1 MKYFI
6 TGHNGFVGYNF
17 IKSLNQNDEKYLYN
31 KNSEIN
37 ILDSEIV
44 LNFAGKAH
52 DLKNIINSQEYYTIN
67 TEFAK
72 KIFNAFL
79 ESKAKVFITISS
91 VKAVA
96 DNLDYEL
103 KEDEFPNPITD
114 YGKSK
119 LLAEQFIFSQTI
131 SNKKRVY
138 VLRPCMIYGP
148 NNKGNLNLLTK
159 FVSMG
164 FPWPLGAFEN
174 KRSFC
179 SIENL
184 CFIIQ
189 ELIKNESIQ
198 SGVYNIADDD
208 PISTNQLIKT
218 IAASQNKKIKI
229 LKIPKNILFLLAK
242 IGDFFKLSF
251 NTESLMKL
259 TNNYVVSNEK
269 IKNAICKKMPITSED
284 GLFKTLASFKHI

>member
-242 IGDFFKLSF
+242 IGDFFKLSL